1 VSKSAKS
8 HNFRE
13 TRSPGN
19 ATITN
24 NVDGGMTEFFNQ
36 GRAAAARLTR
46 PFAVEGTPLRRARM
60 RNGTKRLTHRGT
72 WRESLS

>member
-13 TRSPGN
+13 TRSPGD

-24 NVDGGMTEFFNQ
+24 NVDGGMTEFFNLPSEN
-36 GRAAAARLTR
+36 GRDYIELECAR
-46 PFAVEGTPLRRARM
+46 RRQ
-60 RNGTKRLTHRGT
+60 
-72 WRESLS
+72 